1 MASGGNT
8 WFKKLRTKSKK
19 HGLAQ
24 SKGSFQRRSL
34 ASTLDAEKDLGPKV
48 PKLIEKVSPDYRPGK
63 LKGGSGCK
71 LNQATRE
78 LLAARR
84 EARAGFL
91 RSL

>member
-8 WFKKLRTKSKK
+8 WFKKLRAIDKRN
-19 HGLAQ
+19 GLAH

-34 ASTLDAEKDLGPKV
+34 ASTLDADKDLGPKV
-48 PKLIEKVSPDYRPGK
+48 PKLIEKVGAHYKPGR

-71 LNQATRE
+71 LNQATRD
-78 LLAARR
+78 LIAARR
-84 EARAGFL
+84 EGRAAFL